1 MSTPPPDIP
10 RLSPAGA
17 AWTGTGLHRPECV
30 LATRAG
36 DLYCA
41 DWRGGV
47 TRIHPDGTQTTYLG
61 HEIDGEVLK
70 PNGIALRA
78 DGSFLI
84 AHLGA
89 QTGGVFALER
99 DGRVQPLLRTVDG
112 LDLPPTNFV
121 LPDAQGRLWITVS
134 TRQTPR
140 ALGYRHDVAD
150 GFVVLVD
157 ARGARIVADGL
168 GYTNEC
174 LVDRDGAFLYVN
186 ETFGRRLSRFAIR
199 PGGSL
204 GARETVARFGAGT
217 FPDGL
222 AQDVDGDFWI
232 TSIVSNRLIR
242 VGRDGA
248 QSVLLEDADPAR
260 LDAVEDAFQQHRMGR
275 EHLDTVHGH
284 TLRNISS
291 LAFGGPDLRTG
302 YLGCLLGD
310 TLATVRM
317 PVAGLPPLH
326 WNHA

>member
-1 MSTPPPDIP
+1 MSNSVIDTSHLSLADI
-10 RLSPAGA
+10 
-17 AWTGTGLHRPECV
+17 AWTGTNLHRPECV

-47 TRIHPDGTQTTYLG
+47 THIRSDGSQATHLG
-61 HEIDGEVLK
+61 HEIDGEALK
-70 PNGIALRA
+70 PNGIALRR

-99 DGRVQPLLRTVDG
+99 DGRVRPLLRTVEG

-121 LPDAQGRLWITVS
+121 LPDVQGRLWITVS
-134 TRQTPR
+134 TRKTPR

-174 LVDRDGAFLYVN
+174 LIDRDGAFLYVN

-199 PGGSL
+199 PDGSL
-204 GARETVARFGAGT
+204 GSRETVTRFDAGT

-222 AQDVDGDFWI
+222 AQDAHGDFWI

-242 VGRDGA
+242 VDRNGA
-248 QSVLLEDADPAR
+248 QSVLLEDASPAR
-260 LDAVEDAFQQHRMGR
+260 LDAVEEALQGHHMGR
-275 EHLDTVHGH
+275 EHLDTVHGDM
-284 TLRNISS
+284 LCNISS

-317 PVAGLPPLH
+317 PVAGHPPLH
-326 WNHA
+326 WNYA